1 MNDEI
6 KAKLEEEIMD
16 QLSVLSDMDVGSDK
30 RKTAVDDLV
39 KLYRLRIEETKN
51 GWEYTDDSG
60 NARWMFDGTCVVM
73 PRPVECDGFDFGEC
87 ESEFFY
93 YDGDSTDASEYKMF
107 LIYEEDD
114 INNIIK
120 ILEWAKKGCP
130 GDGPEQALRGEK

>member
-1 MNDEI
+1 MPSGTIFAPWTPCTTLEEPEI
-6 KAKLEEEIMD
+6 K
-16 QLSVLSDMDVGSDK
+16 
-30 RKTAVDDLV
+30 VDH
-39 KLYRLRIEETKN
+39 

-73 PRPVECDGFDFGEC
+73 PRPVEGDGFDFGEC